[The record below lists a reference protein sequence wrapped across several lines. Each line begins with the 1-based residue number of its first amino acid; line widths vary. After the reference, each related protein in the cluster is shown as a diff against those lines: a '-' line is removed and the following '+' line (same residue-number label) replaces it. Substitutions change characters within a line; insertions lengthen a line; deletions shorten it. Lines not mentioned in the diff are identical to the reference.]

1 MKIKTRNL
9 VMTAI
14 LSGISFILMF
24 LNFSVPFMPFFIKLD
39 ISELPG
45 LLAAFSMGPWYG
57 VCVCFI
63 KNLLNFIT
71 ASTTGGVG
79 ELSNFILGA
88 SFVLTAGCIY
98 SHKKN
103 KTGAIL
109 GSLLGSVIMGIL
121 CVPSNYFITYPIYTK
136 LMPLEQ
142 ILGLYKEI
150 FPKAGGLLSCL
161 IMFNMPFTI
170 LKGVLCSVVTF
181 LIYKRLSPVIK
192 GR

>member
-14 LSGISFILMF
+14 LSGIAFILMF
-24 LNFSVPFMPFFIKLD
+24 VNFSVPFMPFFIKLD

-57 VCVCFI
+57 VAVCFI

-88 SFVLTAGCIY
+88 SFVLTAGYIY

-109 GSLLGSVIMGIL
+109 GSLAGSVIMGIL

-142 ILGLYKEI
+142 ILVLYKEI

-161 IMFNMPFTI
+161 IMFNMPFTM
-170 LKGVLCSVVTF
+170 LKGVICSIITF
-181 LIYKRLSPVIK
+181 MIYKRLSPVIK

>member
-14 LSGISFILMF
+14 LSGIAFILMF
-24 LNFSVPFMPFFIKLD
+24 VNFSVPFMPFFIKLD

-57 VCVCFI
+57 VAVCFI

-109 GSLLGSVIMGIL
+109 GSLAGSVIMGVL

-136 LMPLEQ
+136 LMPLEK
-142 ILGLYKEI
+142 ILGLYNEI
-150 FPKAGGLLSCL
+150 FPVSGGLLSCL
-161 IMFNMPFTI
+161 VMFNMPFTM
-170 LKGVLCSVVTF
+170 LKGVLCSVITF